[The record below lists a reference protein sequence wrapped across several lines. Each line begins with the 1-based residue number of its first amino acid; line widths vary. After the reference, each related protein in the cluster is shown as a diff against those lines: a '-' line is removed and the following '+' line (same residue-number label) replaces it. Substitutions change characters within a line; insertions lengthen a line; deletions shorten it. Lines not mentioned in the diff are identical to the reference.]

1 MLKNGNFHYKKSMG
15 QHFLKNPEIA
25 RHIVDSLQLTTAD
38 DVVFEIGPGSGIL
51 TQFLID
57 KFPLLKLI
65 ELDREAISLL
75 KENFQNIDKKIIR
88 GNILKIELLDYAN
101 RFSIIGNMPYNIS
114 GPLLFNALKYSE
126 HLIEWVGMLQ
136 LEVVQRILARPKTKE
151 YGKLSVLL
159 QAYFDIKQ
167 IMRLSPA
174 SFYPPPK
181 VSSAVI
187 RMIPKHTTNIPKTN
201 YDDFVKIVK
210 LSFTHRR
217 KTLRNNLLETL
228 DKEILKD
235 DFFNKRPEELSWQE
249 YDDMIQHFLYKNN

>member
-1 MLKNGNFHYKKSMG
+1 
-15 QHFLKNPEIA
+15 
-25 RHIVDSLQLTTAD
+25 
-38 DVVFEIGPGSGIL
+38 
-51 TQFLID
+51 
-57 KFPLLKLI
+57 
-65 ELDREAISLL
+65 
-75 KENFQNIDKKIIR
+75 
-88 GNILKIELLDYAN
+88 
-101 RFSIIGNMPYNIS
+101 
-114 GPLLFNALKYSE
+114 
-126 HLIEWVGMLQ
+126 
-136 LEVVQRILARPKTKE
+136 VVQRILARPKTKE